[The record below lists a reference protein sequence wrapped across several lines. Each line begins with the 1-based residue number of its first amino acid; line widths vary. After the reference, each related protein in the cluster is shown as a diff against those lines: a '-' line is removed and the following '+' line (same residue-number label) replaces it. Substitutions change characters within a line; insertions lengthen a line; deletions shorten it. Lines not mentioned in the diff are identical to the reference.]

1 MQHFFGI
8 EQVMRMLGFSQGV
21 VTRMFE
27 EGTLRGFRQA
37 GQKRVR
43 RYHRASVLRYRL
55 TTTLATN
62 AIFVD
67 RAHVYLLDDDTA
79 RSGSLAR
86 LLGADRR
93 FAPLRVQT
101 DPNAFEP
108 ELRKDAAD
116 LVIINTGTSGLAL
129 TTLLNSFR
137 AQEYLRD
144 VLVLLLHPE
153 TMGSAEEIS
162 QLPADFRAS
171 LGDSPE
177 ALVVRIVEIL
187 GFAKEV

>member
-27 EGTLRGFRQA
+27 DGTLRGFRQA
-37 GQKRVR
+37 GRKQVR

-67 RAHVYLLDDDTA
+67 RAHVYLLDDDRA
-79 RSGSLAR
+79 RSESLMR
-86 LLGADRR
+86 LLSADRR
-93 FAPLRVQT
+93 FAPLRAQT

-116 LVIINTGTSGLAL
+116 LVIINTVTPGLAL

-137 AQEYLRD
+137 AQDYLRD
-144 VLVLLLHPE
+144 VLVLLLRPE
-153 TMGSAEEIS
+153 TTGLEEEFAHV
-162 QLPADFRAS
+162 PADFLAP